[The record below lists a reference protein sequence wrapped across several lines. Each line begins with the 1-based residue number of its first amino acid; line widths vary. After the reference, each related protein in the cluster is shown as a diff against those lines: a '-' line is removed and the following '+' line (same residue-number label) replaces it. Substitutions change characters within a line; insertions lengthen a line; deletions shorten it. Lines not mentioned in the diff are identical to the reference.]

1 MEIPFILYFSYFDG
15 FPDPVLILQRKI
27 ALPSPQHEV
36 TTEVSPQLVLPLR
49 VEVGD
54 SLVEKLVEVEL
65 VSHEELQA
73 GSGTDERLVHGCE

>member
-1 MEIPFILYFSYFDG
+1 MEIPFILFFSYFDG
-15 FPDPVLILQRKI
+15 FPDPVLVLQGNV
-27 ALPSPQHEV
+27 ALPTPQQEV
-36 TTEVSPQLVLPLR
+36 TTEVLPQLVLSLR